1 MGIGTPSYL
10 GNGGD
15 WWRNAPSY
23 GLRVDHNP
31 QVGAALSFLPGQDGA
46 DGTWGHVA
54 VVEAV
59 YGDGTF
65 QISEMNWGGPWI
77 MHYRTLTNL
86 GQYWFVH

>member
-1 MGIGTPSYL
+1 MAATGGATPPRTACA
-10 GNGGD
+10 
-15 WWRNAPSY
+15 WTI
-23 GLRVDHNP
+23 NP

-46 DGTWGHVA
+46 DGTYGHVA

-65 QISEMNWGGPWI
+65 QISEMNWGGPWN
-77 MHYRTLTNL
+77 MHHRTLTNL

>member
-10 GNGGD
+10 GNGGF
-15 WWRNAPSY
+15 WWRSAPRTACAWTTRRRSAP
-23 GLRVDHNP
+23 HSP
-31 QVGAALSFLPGQDGA
+31 SCPASDGA
-46 DGTWGHVA
+46 DGTYGHVA

-65 QISEMNWGGPWI
+65 QISEMNWGGPWN

>member
-1 MGIGTPSYL
+1 MAQ
-10 GNGGD
+10 
-15 WWRNAPSY
+15 APSY

-65 QISEMNWGGPWI
+65 QISEMNVGGLW
-77 MHYRTLTNL
+77 MMNYRTLTNL
-86 GQYWFVH
+86 GQYWFVPLTGWFGRYMRLKGSS